1 MKREVKLMDLLG
13 FLQSIDAV
21 SVIFFA
27 LGFILVIVE
36 MFHPGFGAPGII
48 GGILLVLG
56 IIFTARTLLEALIL
70 LLMIIFI
77 LGAALTFVLQS
88 ATKGRLSKTLIL
100 SNSQRKDN
108 GYIGTED
115 LNYFFDKEGVAY
127 TVLRPAGIADFSG
140 VKMDVVSEGD
150 FIPKGTKIRVIKVEG
165 RRIVVRVSEYNFNDA

>member
-1 MKREVKLMDLLG
+1 MDLIGLI
-13 FLQSIDAV
+13 QSIDIL

-56 IIFTARTLLEALIL
+56 IVFTARSLLEALIL
-70 LLMIIFI
+70 LLIII
-77 LGAALTFVLQS
+77 AVLGAALTFVLQS

-100 SNSQRKDN
+100 SNSQKKEN
-108 GYIGTED
+108 GYIGSED
-115 LNYFFDKEGVAY
+115 LNYFLDKEGVAY
-127 TVLRPAGIADFSG
+127 TVLRPVGIADFSG

-150 FIPKGTKIRVIKVEG
+150 YIQKGTKVRVIKVEG
-165 RRIVVRVSEYNFNDA
+165 RRIVVRTSDYNL

>member
-1 MKREVKLMDLLG
+1 MDILG
-13 FLQSIDAV
+13 FIKSIDVLSAV
-21 SVIFFA
+21 FFA

-56 IIFTARTLLEALIL
+56 IIFTARTLLEALVL
-70 LLMIIFI
+70 LLIIIAI
-77 LGAALTFVLQS
+77 LGAVLTFVLQS

-115 LNYFFDKEGVAY
+115 LNYFLDKEGVAC

-140 VKMDVVSEGD
+140 VKMDVVSEGEY
-150 FIPKGTKIRVIKVEG
+150 IQKGTKVRVIKVEG
-165 RRIVVRVSEYNFNDA
+165 RRIVVRISEYNFEEV

>member
-1 MKREVKLMDLLG
+1 MDLLG
-13 FLQSIDAV
+13 FIQSIDMI

-27 LGFILVIVE
+27 VGFILVVVE

-70 LLMIIFI
+70 LIVIIAV

-115 LNYFFDKEGVAY
+115 LNYFLDKEGVAY

-140 VKMDVVSEGD
+140 VKMDVVSDGD
-150 FIPKGTKIRVIKVEG
+150 YIQKGTKVRVAKVEG
-165 RRIVVRVSEYNFNDA
+165 RKIVVKVSEYNFKEV

>member
-1 MKREVKLMDLLG
+1 MDLLG
-13 FLQSIDAV
+13 FIQSIDIISA
-21 SVIFFA
+21 ILFA

-70 LLMIIFI
+70 LLIII
-77 LGAALTFVLQS
+77 AALGAVLTFVLQS

-115 LNYFFDKEGVAY
+115 LNYFLDKEGTAY

-150 FIPKGTKIRVIKVEG
+150 FIQKGTKIRVVKVEG
-165 RRIVVRVSEYNFNDA
+165 RRIVVKVSEYNFK

>member
-1 MKREVKLMDLLG
+1 MDVLG
-13 FLQSIDAV
+13 FLQSIDAL
-21 SVIFFA
+21 SALFFA

-56 IIFTARTLLEALIL
+56 IVFTARTLLEALIL
-70 LLMIIFI
+70 LFIIIAI

-100 SNSQRKDN
+100 SNYQTKYN

-115 LNYFFDKEGVAY
+115 LDYFLDKEGIAL
-127 TVLRPAGIADFSG
+127 TVLRPSGTADFSG
-140 VKMDVVSEGD
+140 VKMDVVSEGEY
-150 FIPKGTKIRVIKVEG
+150 IQKGTKVKVIKVEG
-165 RRIVVRVSEYNFNDA
+165 RRIVVKAI

>member
-1 MKREVKLMDLLG
+1 MDLLG
-13 FLQSIDAV
+13 FIQSIDTL

-27 LGFILVIVE
+27 VGFILVVVE

-70 LLMIIFI
+70 LLVIIAV

-115 LNYFFDKEGVAY
+115 LNYFLDKEGIAY
-127 TVLRPAGIADFSG
+127 TILRPAGIADFSG
-140 VKMDVVSEGD
+140 VKMDVVSDGD
-150 FIPKGTKIRVIKVEG
+150 YIQKGTKVRVAKVEG
-165 RRIVVRVSEYNFNDA
+165 RKIVVKVSEYNFEEV

>member
-1 MKREVKLMDLLG
+1 MDLLG
-13 FLQSIDAV
+13 FIQSIDIISA
-21 SVIFFA
+21 ILFA

-56 IIFTARTLLEALIL
+56 IIFTARNLLEALIL
-70 LLMIIFI
+70 LLIII
-77 LGAALTFVLQS
+77 AALGAVLTFVLQS

-115 LNYFFDKEGVAY
+115 LNYFLDKEGTAY

-150 FIPKGTKIRVIKVEG
+150 FIQKGTKIRVVKVEG
-165 RRIVVRVSEYNFNDA
+165 RRIVVKVSEYNFK

>member
-1 MKREVKLMDLLG
+1 MDLLG
-13 FLQSIDAV
+13 FIQSIDTLSA
-21 SVIFFA
+21 IFFA
-27 LGFILVIVE
+27 AGFILVIVE

-70 LLMIIFI
+70 LLIII
-77 LGAALTFVLQS
+77 AVLGAALTFVLQS

-115 LNYFFDKEGVAY
+115 LNFFLDKEGTAY

-150 FIPKGTKIRVIKVEG
+150 YISKGTKVKVIKVEG
-165 RRIVVRVSEYNFNDA
+165 RRIVVRVSEFNFDEA

>member
-1 MKREVKLMDLLG
+1 MDLIGLI
-13 FLQSIDAV
+13 QSIDIL

-56 IIFTARTLLEALIL
+56 IIFTARSLLEALIL
-70 LLMIIFI
+70 LLIII
-77 LGAALTFVLQS
+77 AVLGAALTFVLQS
-88 ATKGRLSKTLIL
+88 ATKGRLSKSLIL
-100 SNSQRKDN
+100 SNSQKKEN
-108 GYIGTED
+108 GYIGSEE
-115 LNYFFDKEGVAY
+115 LNYFLDKEGVAY

-150 FIPKGTKIRVIKVEG
+150 YIQKGTKVRVIKVEG
-165 RRIVVRVSEYNFNDA
+165 RRIVVRTSDYNL